1 MILDNKNGLTYDKK
15 MFEPLLHERVVSV
28 KIPDAKIE
36 VKYVKYVGQLLAG
49 PNLPTYF
56 KCI

>member
-36 VKYVKYVGQLLAG
+36 VK
-49 PNLPTYF
+49 
-56 KCI
+56 IEHSM